1 MKPTD
6 ELKKEHR
13 AIKIMLNILTEVA
26 RRLEAGRGADLKDL
40 SDILEFL
47 EVFADR
53 CHHAKEEELLF
64 PAMEKA
70 GISGEQGPI
79 GVMMA
84 EHQAGRAL
92 IKDMDES
99 VSGITRGEDRAGLNF
114 AHQARAYADLL
125 AAHIEKEDTILY
137 PLADSRLSK
146 KTQENL
152 KKGFEH
158 IEREIVGPGRHQEF
172 HRLLDSLEE
181 KYLVQ
186 AESG

>member
-47 EVFADR
+47 KVFADR

-70 GISGEQGPI
+70 GISGDQGPI
-79 GVMMA
+79 GVMLA
-84 EHQAGRAL
+84 DHQAGRAL

-99 VSGITRGEDRAGLNF
+99 VSGITRG
-114 AHQARAYADLL
+114 
-125 AAHIEKEDTILY
+125 
-137 PLADSRLSK
+137 
-146 KTQENL
+146 KT
-152 KKGFEH
+152 
-158 IEREIVGPGRHQEF
+158 GPG
-172 HRLLDSLEE
+172 
-181 KYLVQ
+181 
-186 AESG
+186 

>member
-47 EVFADR
+47 KVFADR

-79 GVMMA
+79 AMMLS

-92 IKDMDES
+92 VKDMEES
-99 VSGITRGEDRAGLNF
+99 ISGISRGEDRAGLNF
-114 AHQARAYADLL
+114 ARQARAYADLL
-125 AAHIEKEDTILY
+125 AAHIEKEDNILY

-152 KKGFEH
+152 KTGFNR
-158 IEREIVGPGRHQEF
+158 IEREIIGPGRHQEF
-172 HRLLDSLEE
+172 HRLLDRLEE
-181 KYLVQ
+181 RYLIQ
-186 AESG
+186 AEPG